1 MLKNYSFGFAK
12 RPRQAGL
19 LIAVLTVGVLG
30 TYLLISSQAATP
42 YASIIANQGTLNG
55 ATLQADS
62 SASNGHYVQFGSAST
77 GNGIT
82 YGTPLHPFS
91 ASAPVN
97 VPIPANPK
105 TSASNGRITGL
116 VGDIYAFGNPTYIAA
131 PTDPKSSVSCS
142 EPWGTCPFAG
152 HQIPIPA
159 NAVPASGSDA
169 SMEIIDP
176 VTNLAYEFWQFRG
189 SSGSYSTSWGDVV
202 NITSNV
208 ISSPGNGSA
217 TGSNIAAIAGEVRIA
232 DIQSGHIDH
241 AITMAIGTTC
251 SSFVF
256 PATKSDGSGSGSSC
270 LPEGVRVQLDP
281 SINLAGIS
289 GITPF
294 ELMVGKA
301 LQTYG
306 AYIKDTAGS
315 GTSGAIGF
323 ENPADGNP
331 DVYKQMGIS
340 DYYNFPHL
348 PNAWQVLNNWNGL

>member
-1 MLKNYSFGFAK
+1 MLKRYLSKQTKNTQRISLVLVVLIV
-12 RPRQAGL
+12 AG
-19 LIAVLTVGVLG
+19 IG
-30 TYLLISSQAATP
+30 TYLLLNSHAATP
-42 YASIIANQGTLNG
+42 YASITAASGTLTSG
-55 ATLQADS
+55 ATQQTCAG
-62 SASNGHYVQFGSAST
+62 ASGGNCVVFKAATNGV
-77 GNGIT
+77 T
-82 YGTPLHPFS
+82 YGTPQHPFS
-91 ASAPVN
+91 AAAPIN
-97 VPIPANPK
+97 VPIPANPVV
-105 TSASNGRITGL
+105 SANSGRITGL
-116 VGDIYAFGNPTYIAA
+116 VADIYAFGNPTYIA
-131 PTDPKSSVSCS
+131 TSGDPKATVPCTES
-142 EPWGTCPFAG
+142 WGTCPFAG

-176 VTNLAYEFWQFRG
+176 ATNLAYEFWQFTG
-189 SSGSYSTSWGDVV
+189 SSGNYSTSWGDVV

-208 ISSPGNGSA
+208 ISSPGDGSA
-217 TGSNIAAIAGEVRIA
+217 TGSNLAAIAGEIRIS

-241 AITMAIGTTC
+241 AITMAIGDTC

-270 LPEGVRVQLDP
+270 LPEGTRVQLDP
-281 SINLAGIS
+281 SINLSAIS

-315 GTSGAIGF
+315 GNSGSLGF
-323 ENPADGNP
+323 ENPADGQP
-331 DVYKQMGIS
+331 DVYKQMGIG

-348 PNAWQVLNNWNGL
+348 PNSWQVLNNWNGQ

>member
-1 MLKNYSFGFAK
+1 VVFNA
-12 RPRQAGL
+12 
-19 LIAVLTVGVLG
+19 
-30 TYLLISSQAATP
+30 SS
-42 YASIIANQGTLNG
+42 
-55 ATLQADS
+55 
-62 SASNGHYVQFGSAST
+62 
-77 GNGIT
+77 GNGVT
-82 YGTPLHPFS
+82 YGTPQHPFS
-91 ASAPVN
+91 ADSPIN
-97 VPIPANPK
+97 TPIPANPK
-105 TSASNGRITGL
+105 FSGSNGRITGL
-116 VGDIYAFGNPTYIAA
+116 VGDIYEFGNPTYIATSA
-131 PTDPKSSVSCS
+131 APKSSVSCTQA
-142 EPWGTCPFAG
+142 WGTCPFAG

-169 SMEIIDP
+169 SMEIIEP
-176 VTNLAYEFWQFRG
+176 STNLAYEFWQFRG
-189 SSGSYSTSWGDVV
+189 SSGNYSTSWGDVV

-217 TGSNIAAIAGEVRIA
+217 TGSNIAAIAGEVRIS

-241 AITMAIGTTC
+241 AITMAIGPTC

-256 PATKSDGSGSGSSC
+256 PATKSDGSGSGSGC
-270 LPEGVRVQLDP
+270 LPEGIRIQLDP

-315 GTSGAIGF
+315 GTDGAIGF

-331 DVYKQMGIS
+331 DVYKQMGIG
-340 DYYNFPHL
+340 DYYGFPHI
-348 PNAWQVLNNWNGL
+348 PNAWRVLNSWNGQ